1 MVSINE
7 AISSTSNFRVLASE
21 QSRARAVENDL
32 FAKGLPSAMP
42 QASAD
47 PVSSFQASAATSP
60 SDGQTR
66 GSVPE
71 TQTRVRPTV
80 QGIIEP
86 ALDSEAIVAPSSH
99 AVTPA
104 DGVTSSPLDTC
115 LQEATR
121 SYTAASPFSA
131 PFSTTSSTPCATAE
145 NNAFEVSGT
154 DKSKAMEQVNSN
166 PSRGPHL
173 SMRAVSYLEK
183 SNFGKVLSRHL
194 KDLGETG
201 RHMTGSYNGMFALYV
216 EAFLTGKRANS
227 ERYKILLEEL
237 LQTIF
242 DNVTNGAE
250 GVRGS
255 GQHAGLLSKVMLRIQ
270 QEFLDG
276 IAALQCRV
284 HALVTKA
291 YEAFCLPNA
300 RLFIVLPVGSGYL
313 DRTNLA
319 KNKFRVYFLC
329 ECNELPR
336 SSPATIP
343 SRSATSAPSTSTPR
357 GAMHHVHLAKHEGY
371 DLQRPNSFFVKY
383 GFHVLTIVEMLRYGI
398 TTPSFAVPEL
408 ENLEVLG
415 RIEGIMSHGITRE
428 LLKSKLDDTIGYI
441 KERISRS
448 CAKGGHR
455 SSSLPEQGQRA
466 ELLAQLEPFLCSQNS
481 KDTLGNLY
489 KTVSTM
495 GHVKWVCL
503 DHYRINHDASSAQQ
517 LDVVISR
524 NNMDDTKR
532 EFGVWKETAGVA
544 LFFCQSRE
552 SAALFY
558 PRLQSARGVLKLQF
572 HFLWDATKADIQS
585 LCDAVSRS
593 NVSILYIDGKTFENR
608 PPNRASQTSNRL
620 SSILQ
625 LLESGKLNT
634 ISLEVEFL
642 DCALGLGG
650 VPIPNL
656 RVALLE
662 LGAFTGSHQ
671 QPRSRQ
677 ETQSIQETESVQVK
691 FFRFLSRLQNLA
703 RLILYCDDMDQVY
716 SAIRSR
722 ISAISTLESLTL
734 VSNKK
739 HVELEPKA
747 GVLTLSEIC
756 QGAKDI
762 IEDNKSLIAIRT
774 PFSKDS
780 LASNIAWFDKIFA
793 GRTLPL
799 TVSFLGDRNET
810 ILEAELRNP
819 GDDCALDPFGQR
831 FRGHH
836 STAFIRW
843 VDDDILE
850 SEEIL
855 ERDAARDYL
864 SEWSDATLD
873 FPTLIKGELKEMLGS
888 LAMKRL
894 DSLHIICC
902 PLYDDVRRFVVSGI
916 NPNSLSRLELSGEN
930 LDGWINDFSRVF
942 TRVSIPLLRDL
953 AIVGTKKRLLPGTA
967 RWIESMLSSDL
978 SAEALCTLRFE
989 DVHLS
994 TSDWKSIISAM
1005 TLSGLKSLDFT
1016 GSTLQ
1021 QDHLEHLIESL
1032 PPDASIEM
1040 LVLHNV
1046 SWVNSL
1052 TATGRNRLSMQL
1064 KTKARWATIQYQAH
1078 PHPGRR

>member
-1 MVSINE
+1 
-7 AISSTSNFRVLASE
+7 
-21 QSRARAVENDL
+21 
-32 FAKGLPSAMP
+32 
-42 QASAD
+42 
-47 PVSSFQASAATSP
+47 
-60 SDGQTR
+60 
-66 GSVPE
+66 
-71 TQTRVRPTV
+71 
-80 QGIIEP
+80 
-86 ALDSEAIVAPSSH
+86 
-99 AVTPA
+99 
-104 DGVTSSPLDTC
+104 
-115 LQEATR
+115 
-121 SYTAASPFSA
+121 
-131 PFSTTSSTPCATAE
+131 
-145 NNAFEVSGT
+145 
-154 DKSKAMEQVNSN
+154 MEQVNSN

-237 LQTIF
+237 LQTFF

-495 GHVKWVCL
+495 GHVKW
-503 DHYRINHDASSAQQ
+503 
-517 LDVVISR
+517 
-524 NNMDDTKR
+524 
-532 EFGVWKETAGVA
+532 
-544 LFFCQSRE
+544 

-585 LCDAVSRS
+585 LCDA
-593 NVSILYIDGKTFENR
+593 
-608 PPNRASQTSNRL
+608 
-620 SSILQ
+620 

-1046 SWVNSL
+1046 VDAVENKGQVGNDPVPGSPSSWPAIVTVIFRS
-1052 TATGRNRLSMQL
+1052 
-1064 KTKARWATIQYQAH
+1064 IAH
-1078 PHPGRR
+1078 CHFQVSTQ